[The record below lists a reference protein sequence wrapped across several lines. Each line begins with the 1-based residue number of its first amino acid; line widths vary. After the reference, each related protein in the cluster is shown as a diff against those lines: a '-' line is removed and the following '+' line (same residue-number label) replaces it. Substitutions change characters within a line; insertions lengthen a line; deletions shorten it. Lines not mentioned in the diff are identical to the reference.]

1 MSSKLPFLLLHQMDK
16 KDIIDVLERIGTMLE
31 IKGENPFKVR
41 AYFSGARTLQT
52 MEEDLGEVIRSGKLG
67 EIPGIGKALT
77 EKVETLFNTGQ
88 LEFYEKLVASVPDG
102 LMDLLEV
109 PGLGG
114 KKIKALHEQL
124 AVDSIESL
132 TQACKAGKVAELKG
146 FGEKTQEKILSGI
159 KNREAYAARHLWW
172 DARAV
177 VDRIL
182 PSLKELPEVEK
193 VEAAGSFRR
202 GMETVGDLDFI
213 VASGN
218 PAPIMEWFTSMD
230 GVAEVTAHGDT
241 KSSIRLEGGMQA
253 DLRVVPPEQFY
264 FALHHFTGS
273 KDHNVRMRQKALSL
287 GLSLSEWG
295 LRPEE
300 EKDSSR
306 KAGPIEAHAE
316 EDVFRALGLSYVP
329 PALREGMG
337 EVEAAERGE
346 LPELIKYTD
355 LRGCFHNH
363 TTASDGRNSLEEMA
377 AEADRMGWD
386 YLGIADHSK
395 SSFQANGL
403 NEERLLKQV
412 QAIHEFNASGRYRAR
427 LFAGSE
433 VDILSE
439 GRLDFEDEVLEKLD
453 YVVASV
459 HNGLSQDEETMTHR
473 LIRAIEHPQV
483 TMLGHLSGRLL
494 LRREASRLNV
504 QKVIDAALANG
515 KMLELNANPMR
526 LDMDWRHWRKAAE
539 RGLLCCINPDAHALH
554 HFDYQLAGVYAARK
568 GWLQAEHIFNTRTL
582 GEVVDYLGLA

>member
-1 MSSKLPFLLLHQMDK
+1 MDK

-132 TQACKAGKVAELKG
+132 TQACKEGKVAELKG

-300 EKDSSR
+300 EKDSTR

-377 AEADRMGWD
+377 AEADRRGWD

-412 QAIHEFNASGRYRAR
+412 QAIHEFNASGRYRPR

>member
-1 MSSKLPFLLLHQMDK
+1 MDK
-16 KDIIDVLERIGTMLE
+16 KDIIEVLERIGTMLE

-52 MEEDLGEVIRSGKLG
+52 MEEDLGEVIGEGRLG

-77 EKVETLFNTGQ
+77 EKVETLYTTGE
-88 LEFYEKLVASVPDG
+88 LEFYDKLVASVPSG

-114 KKIKALHEQL
+114 KKIKALHVQL
-124 AVDSIESL
+124 GVDSIDSL
-132 TQACKAGKVAELKG
+132 TKACKEGKVAELKG
-146 FGEKTQEKILSGI
+146 FGAKTQEKILSGI

-177 VDRIL
+177 VERIL
-182 PSLKELPEVEK
+182 PALQALPDVERA
-193 VEAAGSFRR
+193 EAAGSFRR

-213 VASGN
+213 VASSN
-218 PAPIMEWFTSMD
+218 PVPIMEWFVGMEGIT
-230 GVAEVTAHGDT
+230 EVTAHGET

-253 DLRVVPPEQFY
+253 DLRVVPTEQFY

-273 KDHNVRMRQKALSL
+273 KDHNVRMRQKALSM

-300 EKDSSR
+300 EKNATRKTGPVCASS
-306 KAGPIEAHAE
+306 E
-316 EDVFRALGLSYVP
+316 EDVFKALGLSYVP

-337 EVEAAERGE
+337 EVEAAEKDE
-346 LPELIKYTD
+346 LPKLLNFED
-355 LRGCFHNH
+355 LQGCFHNH
-363 TTASDGRNSLEEMA
+363 TTASDGRNSLREMA
-377 AEADRMGWD
+377 GEADKRGWG

-403 NEERLLKQV
+403 DEERLLKQV
-412 QAIHEFNASGRYRAR
+412 HAIQAINDSGEFRVR
-427 LFAGSE
+427 LFSGSE
-433 VDILSE
+433 VDILTE
-439 GRLDFEDEVLEKLD
+439 GRLDFEDSVLESLD

-459 HNGLSQDEETMTHR
+459 HNGLTQDEATMTTR
-473 LIRAIEHPQV
+473 LIRALEHPQV

-494 LRREASRLNV
+494 LRREASKMNV
-504 QKVIDAALANG
+504 QKIIDAALANG
-515 KMLELNANPMR
+515 KILELNANPMR
-526 LDMDWRHWRKAAE
+526 LDMDWRHWRKAAD

-554 HFDYQLAGVYAARK
+554 HFDFQYAGVLAARK
-568 GWLQAEHIFNTRTL
+568 GWLQREQVFNTRTL
-582 GEVVDYLGLA
+582 PEVLTYLGLN

>member
-1 MSSKLPFLLLHQMDK
+1 
-16 KDIIDVLERIGTMLE
+16 
-31 IKGENPFKVR
+31 
-41 AYFSGARTLQT
+41 
-52 MEEDLGEVIRSGKLG
+52 
-67 EIPGIGKALT
+67 
-77 EKVETLFNTGQ
+77 
-88 LEFYEKLVASVPDG
+88 
-102 LMDLLEV
+102 
-109 PGLGG
+109 
-114 KKIKALHEQL
+114 
-124 AVDSIESL
+124 
-132 TQACKAGKVAELKG
+132 
-146 FGEKTQEKILSGI
+146 
-159 KNREAYAARHLWW
+159 
-172 DARAV
+172 
-177 VDRIL
+177 
-182 PSLKELPEVEK
+182 
-193 VEAAGSFRR
+193 
-202 GMETVGDLDFI
+202 
-213 VASGN
+213 
-218 PAPIMEWFTSMD
+218 
-230 GVAEVTAHGDT
+230 
-241 KSSIRLEGGMQA
+241 MQA

-363 TTASDGRNSLEEMA
+363 TTASDGRNSLEEMT
-377 AEADRMGWD
+377 AEADRRGWD

-412 QAIHEFNASGRYRAR
+412 QSIHEFNASGRCRAR

-568 GWLQAEHIFNTRTL
+568 GWLQAEHIFNTRTQ

>member
-1 MSSKLPFLLLHQMDK
+1 MDK
-16 KDIIDVLERIGTMLE
+16 KDIIEVLERIGTMLE

-52 MEEDLGEVIRSGKLG
+52 MEEDLGEVIGEGRLG

-77 EKVETLFNTGQ
+77 EKVETLYTTGE
-88 LEFYEKLVASVPDG
+88 LEFYDKLVASVPSG

-124 AVDSIESL
+124 DVDSIDSL
-132 TQACKAGKVAELKG
+132 TKACKEGKVAELKG
-146 FGEKTQEKILSGI
+146 FGAKTQEKILSGI

-177 VDRIL
+177 VERIL
-182 PSLKELPEVEK
+182 PALQALPDVERA
-193 VEAAGSFRR
+193 EAAGSFRR

-213 VASGN
+213 VASSN
-218 PAPIMEWFTSMD
+218 PAPIMEWFVGMEGIT
-230 GVAEVTAHGDT
+230 EVTAHGET
-241 KSSIRLEGGMQA
+241 KSSIRMEGGMQA
-253 DLRVVPPEQFY
+253 DLRVVPAEQFY

-273 KDHNVRMRQKALSL
+273 KDHNVRMRQKALSM

-300 EKDSSR
+300 EKNATR
-306 KAGPIEAHAE
+306 KKGPVRANSE
-316 EDVFRALGLSYVP
+316 EDVFSALGLSYVP

-337 EVEAAERGE
+337 EVEAAEKDE
-346 LPELIKYTD
+346 LPNLLNFED
-355 LRGCFHNH
+355 LQGCFHNH
-363 TTASDGRNSLEEMA
+363 TTASDGRNSLKEMA
-377 AEADRMGWD
+377 GEADKRGWG

-403 NEERLLKQV
+403 DEERLLKQV
-412 QAIHEFNASGRYRAR
+412 HAIQAINDSGEFRVR
-427 LFAGSE
+427 LFSGSE

-439 GRLDFEDEVLEKLD
+439 GRLDFEDSVLESLD

-459 HNGLSQDEETMTHR
+459 HNGLTQDEDTMTTR
-473 LIRAIEHPQV
+473 LIRALEHPQV

-494 LRREASRLNV
+494 LRREASKMNV
-504 QKVIDAALANG
+504 QKIIDAALANG
-515 KMLELNANPMR
+515 KILELNANPMR
-526 LDMDWRHWRKAAE
+526 LDMDWRHWRKAAD

-554 HFDYQLAGVYAARK
+554 HFDFQYAGVLAARK
-568 GWLQAEHIFNTRTL
+568 GWLQREQVFNTRTL
-582 GEVVDYLGLA
+582 PEVLTYLGLN

>member
-182 PSLKELPEVEK
+182 PGLKELPEVEK

-230 GVAEVTAHGDT
+230 GVTEVTAHGDT

-377 AEADRMGWD
+377 AEADHRGWD

>member
-1 MSSKLPFLLLHQMDK
+1 MDK

-300 EKDSSR
+300 EKDSTR

-377 AEADRMGWD
+377 AEADRRGWD

>member
-1 MSSKLPFLLLHQMDK
+1 MDK
-16 KDIIDVLERIGTMLE
+16 KDIIEVLERIGTMLE

-52 MEEDLGEVIRSGKLG
+52 MEEDLGEVIGEGRLG

-77 EKVETLFNTGQ
+77 EKVETLYTTGE
-88 LEFYEKLVASVPDG
+88 LEFYDKLVASVPSG

-124 AVDSIESL
+124 DVDSIDSL
-132 TQACKAGKVAELKG
+132 TKACREGKVAELKG
-146 FGEKTQEKILSGI
+146 FGAKTQEKILSGI

-177 VDRIL
+177 VERIL
-182 PSLKELPEVEK
+182 PALQALPDVERA
-193 VEAAGSFRR
+193 EAAGSFRR

-213 VASGN
+213 VASSN
-218 PAPIMEWFTSMD
+218 PAPIMEWFVGMEGIT
-230 GVAEVTAHGDT
+230 EVTAHGET

-253 DLRVVPPEQFY
+253 DLRVVPTEQFY

-273 KDHNVRMRQKALSL
+273 KDHNVRMRQKALSM

-300 EKDSSR
+300 EKNATRKKGPVSASS
-306 KAGPIEAHAE
+306 E
-316 EDVFRALGLSYVP
+316 EDVFKALGLSYVP

-337 EVEAAERGE
+337 EVEAAEKGE
-346 LPELIKYTD
+346 LPELLKLDD
-355 LRGCFHNH
+355 LQGCFHNH
-363 TTASDGRNSLEEMA
+363 TTASDGRNSLKEIA
-377 AEADRMGWD
+377 GEADKRGWA

-403 NEERLLKQV
+403 DEERLLKQV
-412 QAIHEFNASGRYRAR
+412 NAIQTINDSGEFRVR
-427 LFAGSE
+427 LFSGSE
-433 VDILSE
+433 VDILTE
-439 GRLDFEDEVLEKLD
+439 GRLDFEDSVLESLD

-459 HNGLSQDEETMTHR
+459 HNGLTQDEDTMTTR
-473 LIRAIEHPQV
+473 LIRAIEHPKV

-494 LRREASRLNV
+494 LRREASRMNV
-504 QKVIDAALANG
+504 QKIIDAALANG
-515 KMLELNANPMR
+515 KILELNANPMR
-526 LDMDWRHWRKAAE
+526 LDMDWRHWRKAAD
-539 RGLLCCINPDAHALH
+539 RGLLCCIKPDAHALH
-554 HFDYQLAGVYAARK
+554 HFDFQYAGVLAARK
-568 GWLQAEHIFNTRTL
+568 GWLQREQVFNTRTL
-582 GEVVDYLGLA
+582 PEVLTYLGLN

>member
-1 MSSKLPFLLLHQMDK
+1 MDK
-16 KDIIDVLERIGTMLE
+16 KDIIEVLERIGTMLE
-31 IKGENPFKVR
+31 IKGENPFKIR

-52 MEEDLGEVIRSGKLG
+52 MEEDLGEVIDEGRLG

-77 EKVETLFNTGQ
+77 EKVETLYTTGE
-88 LEFYEKLVASVPDG
+88 LEFYDKLVASVPSG

-124 AVDSIESL
+124 DVDSIDSL
-132 TQACKAGKVAELKG
+132 TKACKEGKVAELKG
-146 FGEKTQEKILSGI
+146 FGAKTQEKILSGI

-177 VDRIL
+177 VERIL
-182 PSLKELPEVEK
+182 PDLQALPDVERA
-193 VEAAGSFRR
+193 EAAGSFRR

-213 VASGN
+213 VASSN
-218 PAPIMEWFTSMD
+218 PAPIMEWFVGMEGIT
-230 GVAEVTAHGDT
+230 EVTAHGET
-241 KSSIRLEGGMQA
+241 KSSIRMEGGMQA
-253 DLRVVPPEQFY
+253 DLRVVPAEQFY

-273 KDHNVRMRQKALSL
+273 KDHNVRMRQKALSI

-300 EKDSSR
+300 EKNATRKKGPVSASS
-306 KAGPIEAHAE
+306 E
-316 EDVFRALGLSYVP
+316 EDVFKALGLSYVP

-337 EVEAAERGE
+337 EVEAAENDA
-346 LPELIKYTD
+346 LPKLLNFED
-355 LRGCFHNH
+355 LQGCFHNH
-363 TTASDGRNSLEEMA
+363 TTASDGRNSLKEMA
-377 AEADRMGWD
+377 EEADKRGWS

-403 NEERLLKQV
+403 DEERLLKQV
-412 QAIHEFNASGRYRAR
+412 HAIQTINDSGEFRVR
-427 LFAGSE
+427 LFSGSE

-439 GRLDFEDEVLEKLD
+439 GRLDFEDSVLESLD

-459 HNGLSQDEETMTHR
+459 HNGLTQDEDTMTTR

-494 LRREASRLNV
+494 LRREASRMNV
-504 QKVIDAALANG
+504 QKIIDAALANG
-515 KMLELNANPMR
+515 KILELNANPMR
-526 LDMDWRHWRKAAE
+526 LDMDWRHWRKAAD

-554 HFDYQLAGVYAARK
+554 HFDFQYAGVLAARK
-568 GWLQAEHIFNTRTL
+568 GWLQREQVFNTRTL
-582 GEVVDYLGLA
+582 PEVLTYLGLN

>member
-1 MSSKLPFLLLHQMDK
+1 MDK
-16 KDIIDVLERIGTMLE
+16 KDIIEVLERIGTMLE

-52 MEEDLGEVIRSGKLG
+52 MEEDLGQVIGKGRLG

-77 EKVETLFNTGQ
+77 EKVETLYTTGE
-88 LEFYEKLVASVPDG
+88 LEFYDKLVASVPSG

-114 KKIKALHEQL
+114 KKIKALHVQL
-124 AVDSIESL
+124 GVDSIDSL
-132 TQACKAGKVAELKG
+132 TKACKEGKVAELKG
-146 FGEKTQEKILSGI
+146 FGAKTQEKILSGI

-177 VDRIL
+177 VERIL
-182 PSLKELPEVEK
+182 PALQALPDVDRAEV
-193 VEAAGSFRR
+193 AGSFRR

-213 VASGN
+213 VASSN
-218 PAPIMEWFTSMD
+218 PASIMEWFVGMEGIT
-230 GVAEVTAHGDT
+230 EVTAHGET
-241 KSSIRLEGGMQA
+241 KSSIRMEGGMQA
-253 DLRVVPPEQFY
+253 DLRVVPAEQFY

-273 KDHNVRMRQKALSL
+273 KDHNVRMRQKALSM

-300 EKDSSR
+300 EKNAIRKTGPVRASS
-306 KAGPIEAHAE
+306 E
-316 EDVFRALGLSYVP
+316 EDVFKALGLSYVP

-337 EVEAAERGE
+337 EVEAAENDA
-346 LPELIKYTD
+346 LPKLLNFED
-355 LRGCFHNH
+355 LQGCFHNH
-363 TTASDGRNSLEEMA
+363 TTASDGRNSLMEMA
-377 AEADRMGWD
+377 EEADKRGWR

-403 NEERLLKQV
+403 DEERLLKQV
-412 QAIHEFNASGRYRAR
+412 HAIQTINDSGEFRVR
-427 LFAGSE
+427 LFSGSE

-439 GRLDFEDEVLEKLD
+439 GRLDFEDSVLESLD

-459 HNGLSQDEETMTHR
+459 HNGLTQDEDTMTTR

-494 LRREASRLNV
+494 LRREASRMNV
-504 QKVIDAALANG
+504 QKIIDAALANG

-526 LDMDWRHWRKAAE
+526 LDMDWRHWRKAAD

-554 HFDYQLAGVYAARK
+554 HFDFQYAGVLAARK
-568 GWLQAEHIFNTRTL
+568 GWLQREQVFNTRTL
-582 GEVVDYLGLA
+582 PEVLTYLGLN

>member
-1 MSSKLPFLLLHQMDK
+1 MDK
-16 KDIIDVLERIGTMLE
+16 KDIIEVLERIGTMLE

-52 MEEDLGEVIRSGKLG
+52 MEEDLDKVIGEGRLG

-77 EKVETLFNTGQ
+77 EKVETLYTTGE
-88 LEFYEKLVASVPDG
+88 LEFYDKLVASVPSG

-124 AVDSIESL
+124 DVDSIDSL
-132 TQACKAGKVAELKG
+132 TKACREGKVAELKG
-146 FGEKTQEKILSGI
+146 FGAKTQEKILSGI

-177 VDRIL
+177 VERIL
-182 PSLKELPEVEK
+182 PALQALPDVERA
-193 VEAAGSFRR
+193 EAAGSFRR

-213 VASGN
+213 VASSN
-218 PAPIMEWFTSMD
+218 PAPIMEWFVGMERIT
-230 GVAEVTAHGDT
+230 EVTAHGET
-241 KSSIRLEGGMQA
+241 KSSIRMEGGMQA
-253 DLRVVPPEQFY
+253 DLRVVPAEQFY

-273 KDHNVRMRQKALSL
+273 KDHNVRMRQKALSM

-300 EKDSSR
+300 EKNATR
-306 KAGPIEAHAE
+306 KKGPVRANSE
-316 EDVFRALGLSYVP
+316 EDVFSALGLSYVP

-337 EVEAAERGE
+337 EVEAAEKDE
-346 LPELIKYTD
+346 LPNLLNFED
-355 LRGCFHNH
+355 LQGCFHNH
-363 TTASDGRNSLEEMA
+363 TTASDGRNSLKEMA
-377 AEADRMGWD
+377 GEADKRGWG

-403 NEERLLKQV
+403 DEERLLKQV
-412 QAIHEFNASGRYRAR
+412 HAIQAINDSGEFRVR
-427 LFAGSE
+427 LFSGSE

-439 GRLDFEDEVLEKLD
+439 GRLDFEDSVLESLD

-459 HNGLSQDEETMTHR
+459 HNGLTQDEDTMTTR

-494 LRREASRLNV
+494 LRREASKMNV
-504 QKVIDAALANG
+504 QKIIDAALANG
-515 KMLELNANPMR
+515 KILELNANPMR
-526 LDMDWRHWRKAAE
+526 LDMDWRHWRKAAD

-554 HFDYQLAGVYAARK
+554 HFDFQYAGVLAARK
-568 GWLQAEHIFNTRTL
+568 GWLQREQVFNTRTL
-582 GEVVDYLGLA
+582 PEVLTYFGLN

>member
-1 MSSKLPFLLLHQMDK
+1 MDK
-16 KDIIDVLERIGTMLE
+16 KDIIEVLERIGTMLE
-31 IKGENPFKVR
+31 IKGENPFKIR

-52 MEEDLGEVIRSGKLG
+52 MEEDLGEVIGEGRLG

-77 EKVETLFNTGQ
+77 EKVETLYTTGE
-88 LEFYEKLVASVPDG
+88 LEFYDKLVASVPSG

-114 KKIKALHEQL
+114 KKIKALHVQL
-124 AVDSIESL
+124 DVDSIDSL
-132 TQACKAGKVAELKG
+132 TKACKEGKVAELKG
-146 FGEKTQEKILSGI
+146 FGAKTQEKILSGI

-177 VDRIL
+177 VERIL
-182 PSLKELPEVEK
+182 PALQALPDVERA
-193 VEAAGSFRR
+193 EAAGSFRR

-213 VASGN
+213 VASSN
-218 PAPIMEWFTSMD
+218 PVPIMEWFVGMEGIT
-230 GVAEVTAHGDT
+230 EVTAHGET

-253 DLRVVPPEQFY
+253 DLRVVPTEQFY

-273 KDHNVRMRQKALSL
+273 KDHNVRMRQKALSM

-300 EKDSSR
+300 EKNATRKTGPVCASS
-306 KAGPIEAHAE
+306 E
-316 EDVFRALGLSYVP
+316 EDVFKALGLSYVP

-337 EVEAAERGE
+337 EVEAAEKDE
-346 LPELIKYTD
+346 LPKLLNFED
-355 LRGCFHNH
+355 LQGCFHNH
-363 TTASDGRNSLEEMA
+363 TTASDGRNSLREMA
-377 AEADRMGWD
+377 GEADKRGWG

-403 NEERLLKQV
+403 DEERLLKQV
-412 QAIHEFNASGRYRAR
+412 HAIQAINDSGEFRVR
-427 LFAGSE
+427 LFSGSE

-439 GRLDFEDEVLEKLD
+439 GRLDFEDSVLESLD

-459 HNGLSQDEETMTHR
+459 HNGLTQDEATMTTR
-473 LIRAIEHPQV
+473 LIRALEHPQV

-494 LRREASRLNV
+494 LRREASKMNV
-504 QKVIDAALANG
+504 QKIIDAALANG
-515 KMLELNANPMR
+515 KILELNANPMR
-526 LDMDWRHWRKAAE
+526 LDMDWRHWRKAAD

-554 HFDYQLAGVYAARK
+554 HFDFQYAGVLAARK
-568 GWLQAEHIFNTRTL
+568 GWLQREQVFNTRTL
-582 GEVVDYLGLA
+582 PEVLTYLGLN